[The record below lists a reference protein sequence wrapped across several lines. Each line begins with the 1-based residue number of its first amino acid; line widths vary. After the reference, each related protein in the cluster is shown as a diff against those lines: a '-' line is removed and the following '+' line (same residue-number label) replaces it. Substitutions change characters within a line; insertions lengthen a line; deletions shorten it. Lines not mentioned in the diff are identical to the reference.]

1 MAVFKFLGSPSMYD
15 RWVLFNLIIGMLA
28 ALIIEFRNDPEKMS
42 FMGYLKAALFS
53 WIFGA
58 VIGLPFGDSWFFA
71 SGENWY
77 QFLGSL
83 LYVPA
88 IIASFCIIYKGFPKF
103 STAAVLLFHR
113 HFLI

>member
-1 MAVFKFLGSPSMYD
+1 
-15 RWVLFNLIIGMLA
+15 MLA

-42 FMGYLKAALFS
+42 FIGYLKAALFF
-53 WIFGA
+53 WIYGA

-88 IIASFCIIYKGFPKF
+88 IIASFCIIVRALKELARFIF
-103 STAAVLLFHR
+103 CR
-113 HFLI
+113 